1 MQMLDLQAGLTGR
14 VLLWTLG
21 VSLAAGI
28 LVGILPAFHAT
39 RADPHESLKADG
51 RTGGAASGS
60 WLRSTLVVA
69 EIALAVVLLIGAGLL
84 MRSFVNLQ
92 RVEPGFEA
100 DGVLTMR
107 LTLPRDK
114 YPGEAANVF
123 FDRLAEEIGAT
134 AGVRSVATASQFPPS
149 AMFDTQF
156 TLERSAA
163 EGGTL
168 PTALITVASPAYF
181 GTLSIPLRTGRAFGP
196 GDRLDAPPVAIVN
209 EAFAARYL
217 PGTGALGQ
225 RIRIGDPRRP
235 RPWATIVGVA
245 ADARNSGPTRPVRPE
260 IYVPVRQQT
269 VWNQL
274 FVLVRSEMDAAALLP
289 AVRASVRALDP
300 EQPVYAIQT
309 LEQAMAESALQQ
321 RVAAA
326 MTGIFAGVALLLA
339 AAGIFGVMSYSVS
352 ARTQEM
358 GVRLAVGAEPRDIT
372 WLILRQVLRL
382 AAVGLAVGV
391 GLLLAVG
398 RALSGLLFG
407 VAPSDPATLVAVAA
421 LLGAVALFAAWF
433 PAARASRVDPITA
446 LRYE

>member
-1 MQMLDLQAGLTGR
+1 
-14 VLLWTLG
+14 
-21 VSLAAGI
+21 
-28 LVGILPAFHAT
+28 
-39 RADPHESLKADG
+39 
-51 RTGGAASGS
+51 
-60 WLRSTLVVA
+60 
-69 EIALAVVLLIGAGLL
+69 
-84 MRSFVNLQ
+84 
-92 RVEPGFEA
+92 
-100 DGVLTMR
+100 
-107 LTLPRDK
+107 
-114 YPGEAANVF
+114 
-123 FDRLAEEIGAT
+123 
-134 AGVRSVATASQFPPS
+134 
-149 AMFDTQF
+149 
-156 TLERSAA
+156 
-163 EGGTL
+163 
-168 PTALITVASPAYF
+168 
-181 GTLSIPLRTGRAFGP
+181 
-196 GDRLDAPPVAIVN
+196 
-209 EAFAARYL
+209 
-217 PGTGALGQ
+217 
-225 RIRIGDPRRP
+225 
-235 RPWATIVGVA
+235 
-245 ADARNSGPTRPVRPE
+245 
-260 IYVPVRQQT
+260 
-269 VWNQL
+269 
-274 FVLVRSEMDAAALLP
+274 MDAAALLP